1 MINRLFTELENYKMV
16 FITQLLI
23 SRIEHNEPGFQR
35 LILAGLAKIAA
46 AYPHFVKNLKGF
58 LIYI

>member
-23 SRIEHNEPGFQR
+23 SRIEHNEPGFQK
-35 LILAGLAKIAA
+35 LILTGLAKIAA
-46 AYPHFVKNLKGF
+46 AYPHFVQFFNKFINL
-58 LIYI
+58 Y